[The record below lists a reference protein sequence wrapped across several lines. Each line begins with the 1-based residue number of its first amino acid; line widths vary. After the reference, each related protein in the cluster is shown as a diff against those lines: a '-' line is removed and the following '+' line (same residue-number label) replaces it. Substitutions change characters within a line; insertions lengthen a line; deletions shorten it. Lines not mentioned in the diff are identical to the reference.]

1 MKRDD
6 LLEDLLRR
14 TRRQLKLMELATG
27 AVVFV
32 TALLAFL
39 TVAVILDH
47 TVALPTVGRWAA
59 LATLSGAVAV
69 VMVLAATFLIRRLS
83 DVYIARLIEEHYPTF
98 RNTLIS
104 SIETRGIAEIPQGI
118 KEFIQDQAS
127 EKAVSVDP
135 DVVISHRQ
143 LVLGAYALLFAIL
156 FFFTYTVL
164 SPKSIVVSIRRILEP
179 GADIPPPTA
188 TVISSVEPGSKAV
201 LVGNSVPVKVD
212 VRGVLPRRASLHW
225 SYQQELWETV
235 ELRTENDGRTWETLF
250 PDLQEDLYY
259 RIFAGDA
266 VSPVYHLHV
275 VPTPLVNQLE
285 TIYQPPAY
293 SRLPAK
299 VEKRGDVDA
308 LAGTVIT
315 VRAHTNTTLAKAHLM
330 VNDGRVPAVVHH
342 PQAGEEPGDT
352 IEASFQVTRPGSYYS
367 IHLEDP
373 YGFTNPDPPR
383 YEILCRWDQPPAVH
397 IIEPVGTTRQPL
409 EDPLEVHFEA
419 KDDLGLARLELHYR
433 LSGDAE
439 DRVEELPLPA
449 NLREI
454 DTTLTIHL
462 DAMGLEPGQI
472 FAGRLEATDTFPDKP
487 HLGRSANLVVLA
499 STAEEIA
506 QIQAR
511 LEAEQEEE
519 KTPPPPAPPPV
530 AAAPEEAGQE
540 VQGEIELAEARFGE
554 LTIEQMIRRDRDIIN
569 TIQRFLRQEVLPR
582 GPELPGE
589 VGARPEGEPGVGA
602 ALLRDD
608 DATRAAVVA
617 RDDGEPGDV
626 AVLGPGDGGEEST
639 AVAEA
644 PGVGPTARIEGT
656 GGRQAEG
663 EAGNGSGEQA
673 GNHTEGEGDNGP
685 GEQAGGQQGQGQEQ
699 GAERGQGRDQGRG
712 EGDGDGGRGEGR
724 QNADAGQEP
733 QGQGEASD
741 GQAAAEGQS
750 GRGAGGQG
758 RSAHQDGT
766 PSMPGEL
773 TPGIGDSPGEGG
785 GGGGGVLDHQA
796 PDLKTGSQ
804 DTPDD
809 QIGPRDIDVVG
820 NIVEDLYSRLVRNDI
835 DPDMLTELDWSVQEL
850 ATWVVTYKGKLDALA
865 GDQVDEGFL
874 LTDEAPEQMQVLR
887 ERVIEMGSAGPPL
900 KPVVAEGTTA
910 LSPDEV
916 KELLERAR
924 GTVSPEYRQ
933 LLEDYYRGLAE
944 TAP

>member
-1 MKRDD
+1 MDWAGPGRAVFRIPLEARFPGEDKSGFYRRFPFSGLGGGIWCGIIKLEAQSLKGGAMKRDD

-330 VNDGRVPAVVHH
+330 VNDGRIPAVVYH

-644 PGVGPTARIEGT
+644 PGVGPTARVEGT
-656 GGRQAEG
+656 GGR
-663 EAGNGSGEQA
+663 
-673 GNHTEGEGDNGP
+673 
-685 GEQAGGQQGQGQEQ
+685 
-699 GAERGQGRDQGRG
+699 
-712 EGDGDGGRGEGR
+712 
-724 QNADAGQEP
+724 